1 MGGFKGGE
9 FSSRRLVFGV
19 GGENV
24 EK

>member
-1 MGGFKGGE
+1 MGGFKGCE
-9 FSSRRLVFGV
+9 FSSRKLVFGV

>member
-9 FSSRRLVFGV
+9 FSSRKLVFGV